1 MNEFVKMIGAAF
13 AYYTDRGITSMKI
26 QQKRDKTYLVISFN
40 KGDFKEV
47 CVTDQD
53 EFEILNSI
61 YKAMS

>member
-13 AYYTDRGITSMKI
+13 AYYTDSDITSMKV
-26 QQKRDKTYLVISFN
+26 QQKRDKTYLIISFSN
-40 KGDFKEV
+40 GGFKEV
-47 CVTDQD
+47 CITNQD